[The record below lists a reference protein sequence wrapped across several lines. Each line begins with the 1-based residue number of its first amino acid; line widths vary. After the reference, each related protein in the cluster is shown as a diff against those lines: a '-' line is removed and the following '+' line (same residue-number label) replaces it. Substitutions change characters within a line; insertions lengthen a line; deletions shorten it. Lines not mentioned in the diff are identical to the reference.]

1 MFECDY
7 TKYLSIDNGHGI
19 LIHKDDASILD
30 KYHIDYY
37 GCTSLKELILLVEE
51 CLDEYDDDELEDV
64 IEHLSEVYYYQKV
77 NK

>member
-1 MFECDY
+1 MIEEDY

-19 LIHKDDASILD
+19 LIHKNDAYVLD

-37 GCTSLKELILLVEE
+37 GCTSLKELILLIEE
-51 CLDEYDDDELEDV
+51 CLDEFEDEELEEV
-64 IEHLSEVYYYQKV
+64 IEHLNEVYYYQWV